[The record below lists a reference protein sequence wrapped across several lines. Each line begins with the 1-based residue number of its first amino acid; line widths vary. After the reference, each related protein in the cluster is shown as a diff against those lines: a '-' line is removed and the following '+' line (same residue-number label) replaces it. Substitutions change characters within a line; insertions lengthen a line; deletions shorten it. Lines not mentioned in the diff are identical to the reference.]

1 MDTALTIS
9 VILTLFMGV
18 AYVIQHLNAQ
28 RAGQMAPLSHGRFL
42 PGGRGARGSA
52 VRPVPGLPG
61 PPAVP
66 ERRDHRV
73 GGRGRLRPRRR
84 IQRARG
90 RR

>member
-1 MDTALTIS
+1 MTDTALTIS
-9 VILTLFMGV
+9 VILIMGV
-18 AYVIQHLNAQ
+18 AYVIQRLNALL
-28 RAGQMAPLSHGRFL
+28 AGQMAPPRSGRFL

-52 VRPVPGLPG
+52 TRPVPGLPG

-66 ERRDHRV
+66 ERRDHRD

-84 IQRARG
+84 IQRARA